1 MDSNLKLLIYILLA
15 IFLMWLGYSLYF
27 RFFHKKSLR
36 KRDASMEMD
45 LELESS
51 NSVSDSRNAPSNGGA
66 AVQGAKPTSKKTKEK
81 ESSGGLMICP
91 ICLFR
96 MDNGEMI
103 KTTAFPPLTKDAKD
117 RLMHIHGCVYCMGG
131 KRERICPVCGKTLSV
146 TDFLIAR
153 IFDRSVRRSHVHVLG
168 CTQCRPLKTM

>member
-1 MDSNLKLLIYILLA
+1 MDSNLKLLVYILLG

-36 KRDASMEMD
+36 KRNASVDAD
-45 LELESS
+45 TGFELP
-51 NSVSDSRNAPSNGGA
+51 DSALDSGNVQRNGA
-66 AVQGAKPTSKKTKEK
+66 AQGTKPSSKKIKEK

-103 KTTAFPPLTKDAKD
+103 KTTAFPPLTKDGKD